1 MCRLLKY
8 VGLCLILLFVA
19 PVQARVNIALV
30 APKAGD
36 YQEQGEELIKG
47 AKRAV
52 DEINQNGGLLGK
64 KVNLLTV
71 DDQCNNSIAISTA
84 QMLAI
89 QKENKIN
96 LVIGPYC
103 ANSFDQVADVYAKA
117 QIFQIIPT
125 TVNYTQAKTIKKG
138 LVKMLGYTNQQAR
151 DFFNFYNQTMAGQ
164 YVAVISNQNDIE
176 SMDEA
181 NAIIQEFSKHGKS
194 SLIKLYTYDMTD
206 KDYDSLARKIFKEGY
221 QMAFLLGSAKNI
233 RKMARAL
240 KEDREEFIL
249 FTNRYSATK
258 EYFDYLGNLAEGTYL
273 MELRGRNDDPDFA
286 ETLVKLR
293 LSGFETNGLSLY
305 GYSAVKL
312 WESLAKK
319 AGSFDY
325 NKLSAVTNDKNIR
338 TEFGNRMF
346 HNGAPKVSESY
357 AIYRYADEDFE
368 KVY

>member
-194 SLIKLYTYDMTD
+194 SLIKL
-206 KDYDSLARKIFKEGY
+206 
-221 QMAFLLGSAKNI
+221 
-233 RKMARAL
+233 
-240 KEDREEFIL
+240 
-249 FTNRYSATK
+249 
-258 EYFDYLGNLAEGTYL
+258 
-273 MELRGRNDDPDFA
+273 
-286 ETLVKLR
+286 
-293 LSGFETNGLSLY
+293 
-305 GYSAVKL
+305 
-312 WESLAKK
+312 
-319 AGSFDY
+319 
-325 NKLSAVTNDKNIR
+325 
-338 TEFGNRMF
+338 
-346 HNGAPKVSESY
+346 
-357 AIYRYADEDFE
+357 
-368 KVY
+368 